1 MRGSR
6 VRGEGAVVNGLGMPE
21 VRNSPSPRENS
32 NLLNSHCKIIG
43 LIFFPGCVWDKD
55 INRFSLL
62 HTCTCK
68 IFLLST
74 VDRSLRMKQQFR
86 LSSLLSNLLKTK
98 TFNTKN
104 EYCYLKSYQSPKHI
118 NAQYKSAVLKSCK
131 FVNFL
136 TPFSFTVVS
145 HFFELNFLQI
155 LKSFSISGA
164 SCWSVNQRKC

>member
-1 MRGSR
+1 MG
-6 VRGEGAVVNGLGMPE
+6 VHPQEFQTYLIPIVK
-21 VRNSPSPRENS
+21 
-32 NLLNSHCKIIG
+32 LLAWF
-43 LIFFPGCVWDKD
+43 FFPGCVWDKD
-55 INRFSLL
+55 INLFSLL

-68 IFLLST
+68 IFLLSI

-86 LSSLLSNLLKTK
+86 LSSLWSNLLKTK
-98 TFNTKN
+98 TFNTKT

-136 TPFSFTVVS
+136 TPFGFTVVS

-155 LKSFSISGA
+155 LKSFSIPGA